1 MVSLRRAFDDEDD
14 IVSSIVVVRAVVVV
28 DVVVVDWGTSCV
40 GLDSIR
46 FEGLSVDLFISY
58 YLFFFVNVQFD

>member
-14 IVSSIVVVRAVVVV
+14 IVSSIVVVRAV
-28 DVVVVDWGTSCV
+28 VVVVDWGTSCV

-58 YLFFFVNVQFD
+58 YLFFFCKCAI

>member
-28 DVVVVDWGTSCV
+28 VVDWGTNCV

-58 YLFFFVNVQFD
+58 CFFCKCAI

>member
-28 DVVVVDWGTSCV
+28 DVVVVDWGTCCV

-58 YLFFFVNVQFD
+58 YLFFFL